1 MYYFMIIYEF
11 LISQVIDIIIEYK
24 LTCSFTIVYLII

>member
-11 LISQVIDIIIEYK
+11 FISQVIDIIIEYK
-24 LTCSFTIVYLII
+24 LTSSFTIVYLII